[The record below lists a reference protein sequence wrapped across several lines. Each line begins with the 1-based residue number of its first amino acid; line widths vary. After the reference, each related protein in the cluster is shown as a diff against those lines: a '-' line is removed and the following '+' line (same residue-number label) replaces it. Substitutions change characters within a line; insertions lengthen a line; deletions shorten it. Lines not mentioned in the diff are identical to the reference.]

1 MPCNVANCSDKNGG
15 ARGGGTLRVTM
26 TPAELGAG
34 FTLRHAKDDEPAT
47 SAPAASA
54 AAVPATSANVA
65 AVPATSP
72 VATSATNAAVLPAIA
87 VGVSAVSSAAVVSV
101 ASAVSTTLAVPIERV
116 DRVEHSA
123 DVPIKQ
129 VSPLNDGDVELHK
142 SQTSIGSSV
151 SQAPDT
157 DNRQHTTRLRKS
169 KSASGRSDSSAAGMA
184 GELRDV
190 IRSELRLILQV
201 SYSLSLFVLLY
212 E

>member
-1 MPCNVANCSDKNGG
+1 VQ
-15 ARGGGTLRVTM
+15 V
-26 TPAELGAG
+26 

-54 AAVPATSANVA
+54 AVVPATGANVA
-65 AVPATSP
+65 AVPATGTNIAALP
-72 VATSATNAAVLPAIA
+72 ATRLVATSATNAAVLPAIA
-87 VGVSAVSSAAVVSV
+87 AGVSTVSSAAVVSV
-101 ASAVSTTLAVPIERV
+101 ASAVSTTPSVPIERV
-116 DRVEHSA
+116 ERVEHGA
-123 DVPIKQ
+123 DVPKQQ

-157 DNRQHTTRLRKS
+157 DNRQHTKHLRKS

-201 SYSLSLFVLLY
+201 SYSLSLFAHLY